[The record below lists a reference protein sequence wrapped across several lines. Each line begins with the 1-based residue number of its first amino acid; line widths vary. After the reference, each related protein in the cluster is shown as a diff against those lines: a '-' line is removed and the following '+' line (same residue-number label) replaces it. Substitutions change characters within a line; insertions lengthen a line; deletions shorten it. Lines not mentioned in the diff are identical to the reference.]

1 MLRRCAIN
9 KQTSWSFDTPKG
21 PGAPGLPVLETGEIA
36 RLSIAIALVIAA
48 LAPFAHARTR
58 PHYGGTLRVE
68 IAGDPWERPGGMA
81 RRLVLDGLTRADAS
95 GSAQPALAVEW
106 SSENQDHRWQF
117 KLRPGVHFQDGSPL
131 TSIAVVASLNTA
143 CPQNCPWTAI
153 HAVGGAIIVTGDE
166 PMPNLPELL
175 ASDEYLI
182 ALTLTNDGKPPEN
195 VIGTGPFQV
204 SGSANGVLTLAANE
218 NCWAGRPF
226 ADSAE
231 IRSNRAVRD
240 QWLDLN
246 VGRADLVEVPPEQ
259 MRQAQQQR
267 LAVLASPPVTLLA
280 LQIAEAGSLESPLL
294 RQAMALAIDRGA
306 LSNVIF
312 QKQGEVTASLLPAN
326 LTGFSFLFPVAR
338 DLIKAQELR
347 GGITP
352 PPLTL
357 AAPGDATMQLAAQR
371 IALNLREAGFNV
383 QVASSAGQHAD
394 LILREFELEGDQPQA
409 ALESIARSAGIAL
422 SSAGQSDQALFQSES
437 EILSRGIL
445 VPLLYLPRAYAFSA
459 RVRDLRLNP
468 DGSPDLADVS
478 LLDTSRGDLSRED
491 TSRGDTSREGSPQ
504 GNTP

>member
-1 MLRRCAIN
+1 MLRRCA
-9 KQTSWSFDTPKG
+9 TSI
-21 PGAPGLPVLETGEIA
+21 LLVLVGTC
-36 RLSIAIALVIAA
+36 SW
-48 LAPFAHARTR
+48 ARTR
-58 PHYGGTLRVE
+58 PHYGGTLHVE
-68 IAGDPWERPGGMA
+68 IAGDPWERPGGIA
-81 RRLVLDGLTRADAS
+81 RRLVLDGLTRTDSS

-117 KLRPGVHFQDGSPL
+117 KLRPGEHFQDGSPL
-131 TSIAVVASLNTA
+131 TPIAVVASLNTA

-153 HAVGGAIIVTGDE
+153 HAVGGAVIFTGDE
-166 PMPNLPELL
+166 PMPNLPALL
-175 ASDEYLI
+175 AGDQYLI

-204 SGSANGVLTLAANE
+204 NGSANGVLTLAANE

-226 ADSAE
+226 ADSVE

-240 QWLDLN
+240 QWLDLG

-280 LQIAEAGSLESPLL
+280 LQITESGSLESPLL
-294 RQAMALAIDRGA
+294 RQSMALAIDRGS

-326 LTGFSFLFPVAR
+326 LTGFSFLFPVER
-338 DLIKAQELR
+338 DLSKAQELR

-352 PPLTL
+352 PPLTF

-371 IALNLREAGFNV
+371 IALNLREAGFNM
-383 QVASSAGQHAD
+383 QVASSAAQRAD
-394 LILREFELEGDQPQA
+394 LMLRQFELESNQPQA
-409 ALESIARSAGIAL
+409 ALEAIARSAGIAL
-422 SSAGQSDQALFQSES
+422 SIAGQSDLSLFQSES

-459 RVRDLRLNP
+459 RVRDLRLSP
-468 DGSPDLADVS
+468 DGSPDLADAS
-478 LLDTSRGDLSRED
+478 LLDTSRGDSP
-491 TSRGDTSREGSPQ
+491 RGESPQ
-504 GNTP
+504 GNSP